1 MLVVAEESRT
11 PRRRLLLSLGAI
23 LGGLMGQ
30 LGFSE
35 MLVIFVVAL
44 LVFGPKKLPE
54 LGKSLGKGIREFRKA
69 TNELKST
76 WEDQVRDIQAP
87 LNDVKKDIHEMGQD
101 LKSDLNRYI
110 ETEHPET
117 KQQDSHQ
124 SAPAPPPAESTVPKE
139 TVPKEHV

>member
-1 MLVVAEESRT
+1 
-11 PRRRLLLSLGAI
+11 
-23 LGGLMGQ
+23 MGQ

-35 MLVIFVVAL
+35 MLVIFIVAL

-87 LNDVKKDIHEMGQD
+87 LSDVKRDIHEMGQD
-101 LKSDLNRYI
+101 LKSNIYKHI
-110 ETEHPET
+110 EPEPSPAQPAAEEVP
-117 KQQDSHQ
+117 QQHDSHQ
-124 SAPAPPPAESTVPKE
+124 AAAAASTSQPTESSA
-139 TVPKEHV
+139 PKEHV

>member
-1 MLVVAEESRT
+1 
-11 PRRRLLLSLGAI
+11 
-23 LGGLMGQ
+23 MGQ

-69 TNELKST
+69 TDELKST

-87 LNDVKKDIHEMGQD
+87 LNDVKKDIHQMGQD
-101 LKSDLNRYI
+101 MKNDFYNSA
-110 ETEHPET
+110 ETQHPEPAA
-117 KQQDSHQ
+117 QQAHQ
-124 SAPAPPPAESTVPKE
+124 THEPTASQPAESTL
-139 TVPKEHV
+139 PKEHA

>member
-1 MLVVAEESRT
+1 
-11 PRRRLLLSLGAI
+11 
-23 LGGLMGQ
+23 MGQ

-87 LNDVKKDIHEMGQD
+87 LNDVKKDLHEVGQD
-101 LKSDLNRYI
+101 LQTDVYKTI
-110 ETEHPET
+110 EPEHSET
-117 KQQDSHQ
+117 PPHETQH
-124 SAPAPPPAESTVPKE
+124 PANPPQPSEST
-139 TVPKEHV
+139 TPKEHV

>member
-1 MLVVAEESRT
+1 
-11 PRRRLLLSLGAI
+11 
-23 LGGLMGQ
+23 MGQ

-76 WEDQVRDIQAP
+76 WEDQVRDIKAF
-87 LNDVKKDIHEMGQD
+87 LDDVKKDIHEMRQD
-101 LKSDLNRYI
+101 IKDDFYKSI
-110 ETEHPET
+110 ESAHPEPFA
-117 KQQDSHQ
+117 QQAHE
-124 SAPAPPPAESTVPKE
+124 PAHTSQLTEPAAVL
-139 TVPKEHV
+139 KEHA

>member
-1 MLVVAEESRT
+1 
-11 PRRRLLLSLGAI
+11 
-23 LGGLMGQ
+23 MGQ

-76 WEDQVRDIQAP
+76 WEDQVKDIKAP
-87 LNDVKKDIHEMGQD
+87 LDDVKQDIHEMRQD
-101 LKSDLNRYI
+101 IKNDFYKSI
-110 ETEHPET
+110 ESEHP
-117 KQQDSHQ
+117 Q
-124 SAPAPPPAESTVPKE
+124 APAQQAHEPAHPSQPNESAI
-139 TVPKEHV
+139 PKEHA

>member
-1 MLVVAEESRT
+1 
-11 PRRRLLLSLGAI
+11 
-23 LGGLMGQ
+23 MGQ

-35 MLVIFVVAL
+35 MLIIFIVAL

-87 LNDVKKDIHEMGQD
+87 LDDVKKDINAVGQD
-101 LKSDLNRYI
+101 LKNDIYKSI
-110 ETEHPET
+110 EAEDPATPSEPAAEQAKAPEHTE
-117 KQQDSHQ
+117 
-124 SAPAPPPAESTVPKE
+124 PAT
-139 TVPKEHV
+139 KEHA

>member
-1 MLVVAEESRT
+1 
-11 PRRRLLLSLGAI
+11 
-23 LGGLMGQ
+23 MGQ

-76 WEDQVRDIQAP
+76 WEDQVRDIEAP
-87 LNDVKKDIHEMGQD
+87 LSDVKRDLNAMGQD
-101 LKSDLNRYI
+101 LKLTFFNLVDCQVHQCPASDFYGLQTWGRMRI
-110 ETEHPET
+110 LRF
-117 KQQDSHQ
+117 
-124 SAPAPPPAESTVPKE
+124 
-139 TVPKEHV
+139 